1 MNSSTN
7 IIFIILAFSL
17 GAILVWKKDS
27 VPPALRRP
35 MAIAALLF
43 LVFAFFLV
51 VYSFWTA
58 GT

>member
-27 VPPALRRP
+27 VPPPIRRP

-43 LVFAFFLV
+43 LVFAFFLI